1 MEAGHDPYGLEG
13 RRRAVHLYFERYR
26 KLMAAGR
33 MEEAVENLR
42 TASRLANESVEHTLE
57 IARTILVRIER
68 LCAAEREAGE
78 GPADHTTG

>member
-13 RRRAVHLYFERYR
+13 RRRAVHVYFERYR

-57 IARTILVRIER
+57 IARSLLTRIER
-68 LCAAEREAGE
+68 LCAQDRDAGE
-78 GPADHTTG
+78 EPADRRTD